1 MCGYIVGLPCAR
13 LFRRDR
19 TAIARIRANASLS
32 DLGETQIAPRMDQQF
47 LGRLKLNHNALGNR
61 RMERETLDDAVVVFD
76 RLGSR
81 TALVVDH
88 IARLWSVSVENPRE
102 RPEDI
107 SQRILLHH

>member
-1 MCGYIVGLPCAR
+1 
-13 LFRRDR
+13 
-19 TAIARIRANASLS
+19 
-32 DLGETQIAPRMDQQF
+32 
-47 LGRLKLNHNALGNR
+47 
-61 RMERETLDDAVVVFD
+61 MERETLDDAVVVFD